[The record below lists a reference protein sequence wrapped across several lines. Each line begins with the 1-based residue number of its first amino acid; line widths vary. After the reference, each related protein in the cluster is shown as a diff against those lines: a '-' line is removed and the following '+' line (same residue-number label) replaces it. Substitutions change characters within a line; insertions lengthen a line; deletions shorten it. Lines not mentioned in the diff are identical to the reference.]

1 MISQLNSKMNR
12 KYYYFF
18 GISILFFGIAQLFIF
33 STDLRSE
40 DELHQQHF
48 NMKYGIFA
56 INQPEDLNFAGEEIP
71 IYSSEIWE
79 RIDKELLKNTYWQ
92 SNTMLYFK
100 KANKYFPIIEPI
112 LKEYNIPDDFKY
124 LALIESGLD
133 NVVSP
138 AGASGFWQILKG
150 TAREHGLEVNSAI
163 DERYNLEKA
172 TVVACEYLQD
182 AYNKFGTWTMA
193 AASYNMGKNGVRRR
207 IAKQES
213 NNYYNLHLNNET
225 SRYVF
230 RIIAVKEILQNP
242 RKYGFMFR
250 EKDLYSMP
258 NYRTV
263 DVDSTIA
270 DLTEFAKSQNI
281 KVEQIDFLNIDAESH
296 DFEVLESID
305 LSFYNVQLICIEMF
319 DSGIKMNED
328 KFKKY
333 LSKYDYHLIKII
345 GSNGFFEYKN

>member
-33 STDLRSE
+33 SADLKSE

-182 AYNKFGTWTMA
+182 AYNKFGNWTMA
-193 AASYNMGKNGVRRR
+193 AASYNMGKNGARRR
-207 IAKQES
+207 IEKQES

-258 NYRTV
+258 NYTTV
-263 DVDSTIA
+263 EVDSTIVDLA
-270 DLTEFAKSQNI
+270 DFAKKNGINYKLLKQFNPWLRSTSLPDKSRRKYI
-281 KVEQIDFLNIDAESH
+281 LKIPTDTDLMVFEDFAVDT
-296 DFEVLESID
+296 
-305 LSFYNVQLICIEMF
+305 
-319 DSGIKMNED
+319 DSVK
-328 KFKKY
+328 
-333 LSKYDYHLIKII
+333 
-345 GSNGFFEYKN
+345 

>member
-33 STDLRSE
+33 SADLKSE

-112 LKEYNIPDDFKY
+112 LKEHNIPDDFKY

-258 NYRTV
+258 NYTTV
-263 DVDSTIA
+263 EVDSTIVDLA
-270 DLTEFAKSQNI
+270 DFAKKN
-281 KVEQIDFLNIDAESH
+281 
-296 DFEVLESID
+296 
-305 LSFYNVQLICIEMF
+305 
-319 DSGIKMNED
+319 GINYKLLKQFNPWLRSTSLPD
-328 KFKKY
+328 KSRKKY
-333 LSKYDYHLIKII
+333 ILKIPTDTDLMV
-345 GSNGFFEYKN
+345 FEDFAVDTDSVK

>member
-18 GISILFFGIAQLFIF
+18 GISILFFGIAQLYIF
-33 STDLRSE
+33 SADLKSE

-71 IYSSEIWE
+71 IYTSEIWE
-79 RIDKELLKNTYWQ
+79 RLDKELLKNTYWQ

-112 LKEYNIPDDFKY
+112 LKEHNIPDDFKY

-133 NVVSP
+133 NVRSP

-150 TAREHGLEVNSAI
+150 TALEYGLEVNASI

-258 NYRTV
+258 NYTTV
-263 DVDSTIA
+263 EVDSTIVDLA
-270 DLTEFAKSQNI
+270 DFAKKNGINYKLLRQFNPWLRSTSLPDKSRRKYI
-281 KVEQIDFLNIDAESH
+281 FKIPTDTDLMVFEDFAVDT
-296 DFEVLESID
+296 
-305 LSFYNVQLICIEMF
+305 
-319 DSGIKMNED
+319 DSVK
-328 KFKKY
+328 
-333 LSKYDYHLIKII
+333 
-345 GSNGFFEYKN
+345 

>member
-12 KYYYFF
+12 KNYYFF

-33 STDLRSE
+33 SADLKSE

-112 LKEYNIPDDFKY
+112 LKEHNIPDDFKY

-258 NYRTV
+258 NYTTV
-263 DVDSTIA
+263 EVDSTIVDLA
-270 DLTEFAKSQNI
+270 DFAKKNGINYKLLKQFNPWLRSTSLPDKSRRKYI
-281 KVEQIDFLNIDAESH
+281 LKIPTDTDLMVFEDFAVDT
-296 DFEVLESID
+296 
-305 LSFYNVQLICIEMF
+305 
-319 DSGIKMNED
+319 DSVK
-328 KFKKY
+328 
-333 LSKYDYHLIKII
+333 
-345 GSNGFFEYKN
+345 

>member
-33 STDLRSE
+33 SADLKSE

-48 NMKYGIFA
+48 NLKYGIFA

-112 LKEYNIPDDFKY
+112 LKEHNIPDDFKY

-258 NYRTV
+258 NYTTV
-263 DVDSTIA
+263 EVDSTIVDLA
-270 DLTEFAKSQNI
+270 DFAKKNGINYKLLKQFNPWLRSTSLPDKSRRKYI
-281 KVEQIDFLNIDAESH
+281 LKIPTDTDLMVFEDFAVDT
-296 DFEVLESID
+296 
-305 LSFYNVQLICIEMF
+305 
-319 DSGIKMNED
+319 DSVK
-328 KFKKY
+328 
-333 LSKYDYHLIKII
+333 
-345 GSNGFFEYKN
+345 